1 MSAPAIRCQPRPW
14 WWRSDTE
21 TSRTSAACTRPAGI
35 LAPHWSAAAILSC
48 DWCRQYGEGAWEI
61 LEDCRRYINCSLQ
74 GDGSYLQH
82 NMQCPGDLVFAN
94 EYGDCVEYDKATDCK
109 VFQDTPCLHQVTRDN
124 IPPAPDIAPAVP
136 PHLPDL
142 QRPRPGP
149 QGQAAGLLQAARHQG
164 GQHAGGVPEHEQVSR

>member
-1 MSAPAIRCQPRPW
+1 MRRKCKRDVEVEIFGSFASLHRPRVSLGRGGGGQTRRLRGRVRRVPALQ
-14 WWRSDTE
+14 
-21 TSRTSAACTRPAGI
+21 AI
-35 LAPHWSAAAILSC
+35 LASHWSADEILSC

-124 IPPAPDIAPAVP
+124 IPPCP
-136 PHLPDL
+136 
-142 QRPRPGP
+142 
-149 QGQAAGLLQAARHQG
+149 
-164 GQHAGGVPEHEQVSR
+164 